1 MSPDHTTTHLRQSR
15 PAAVATEPSEKAPDA
30 RQSRHGTSRPRQRLL
45 RLLGPLGLAAALPF
59 FVWLPL
65 GWFEAVP
72 SVVDVFG
79 MAGLR
84 IPAGITVGG
93 LLLAAIGF
101 HVD

>member
-1 MSPDHTTTHLRQSR
+1 MGI
-15 PAAVATEPSEKAPDA
+15 V
-30 RQSRHGTSRPRQRLL
+30 GI
-45 RLLGPLGLAAALPF
+45 GAALPF

-65 GWFEAVP
+65 GWLGALP
-72 SVVDVFG
+72 SIVEVFG

-101 HVD
+101 HDQ